1 MFIGA
6 TPVSCPAASSAISHY
21 ADFLKGR
28 YERCSVSNDGKFPP
42 TPSKKYINL
51 ALVHHKPRDL
61 DEVMK
66 HTLHGNVAEILK
78 NKEEINIDDI
88 FEHHS
93 HLALVLVEG
102 PPGVGKSTFA
112 WELCRK
118 WDEIPSMRHYN
129 LVVLLRLRDKY
140 VQQMR
145 EIDDLFYHQN
155 GDLKKAVSKEVIN
168 SHGKGV
174 LFILD
179 GFDELPSSLR
189 CDGLLINII
198 TGHDLP
204 KSTVIVTSRPS
215 ATADFLSSSD
225 LQVQKHV
232 EILGFT
238 QECVE
243 KYASSVFSSEPEM
256 LSDFLT
262 YISAS
267 SSPAINSLMYI
278 PLNAAI
284 VVNIYRNSR
293 RTGCPIPKTLTQLYT
308 RLCLIILQR
317 YLKDRSDHIPLNK
330 FTDLPEEYLRHFL
343 KLSELAFEGFK
354 ENEVI
359 FYSDALPGDLVH
371 FGFLDT
377 VLSFYIEGGASHN
390 FLHLTFQ
397 EFLTAYHISQLPH
410 HDRQEVF
417 KQYCNHYRWNVVW
430 RFVAGLTCLE
440 SFWHEAINKAFVTIR
455 ENKCMLSR
463 KFLQCLYEV
472 QISDFDFAATF
483 GTNEVSASWAFGPLE
498 KYALGY
504 CIAISAPT
512 ASWEVMLA
520 EGPSDSFIWGLKSR
534 KQCKGTVTKIT
545 ASDCSLTAFK
555 ECPTS
560 ILHSITDL
568 TLYGPLDNHSTEVI
582 SLFNNL
588 NTLEIG
594 PSVAAKVFN
603 QLSNIKLTSLTI
615 GNVDSRDYELLNADT
630 LNALAKLISPVT
642 GNLRTLS
649 INNINHYSKE
659 LSDVVF
665 GSSSLQELRIDLCD
679 LGSLAPLQTNTCLT
693 HLTFHIFEWSEK
705 HAKYV
710 GRVLEKNTTLQCLV
724 LRYSV
729 LSSVKIVDLFGPV
742 LNGLKKNT
750 ILQTLKV
757 YHSSDVVSNL
767 SEYDLD
773 SRIIWCKLLKKV
785 FFNFFL

>member
-1 MFIGA
+1 M
-6 TPVSCPAASSAISHY
+6 
-21 ADFLKGR
+21 
-28 YERCSVSNDGKFPP
+28 YERCSVSKDGKFPP

-61 DEVMK
+61 QEVMK

-88 FEHHS
+88 FEPVRHHS

-145 EIDDLFYHQN
+145 EINDLFYHQN

-168 SHGKGV
+168 SDGKGV

-198 TGHDLP
+198 TGRDLP

-256 LSDFLT
+256 LSDFIT
-262 YISAS
+262 YILAS

-284 VVNIYRNSR
+284 VVDMYRNSR
-293 RTGCPIPKTLTQLYT
+293 RTGRPIPKTLTQLYT
-308 RLCLIILQR
+308 RLCLITLQR
-317 YLKDRSDHIPLNK
+317 YLKDQSDHISLNK
-330 FTDLPEEYLRHFL
+330 FTDLPEEYLHHFL
-343 KLSELAFEGFK
+343 KLSEVAFEGFK

-371 FGFLDT
+371 FGFLDP
-377 VLSFYIEGGASHN
+377 VPSFYIEGGASHN

-397 EFLTAYHISQLPH
+397 EFLTAYYISQLPH
-410 HDRQEVF
+410 HDGEEVF
-417 KQYCNHYRWNVVW
+417 KQYCSDKRWNVVW
-430 RFVAGLTCLE
+430 RFVAGLTGLG
-440 SFWHEAINKAFVTIR
+440 SFWCGAINKAFVTIQKN
-455 ENKCMLSR
+455 ECVLSSE
-463 KFLQCLYEV
+463 FLQCLHEA
-472 QISDFDFAATF
+472 QISCFDFAATF
-483 GTNEVSASWAFGPLE
+483 GTNEVSASRVFAPLE

-512 ASWEVMLA
+512 ASWDVILM
-520 EGPSDSFIWGLKSR
+520 EGSSDSFIWGLMSTN
-534 KQCKGTVTKIT
+534 QCKGTVTRMTLSGCSIT
-545 ASDCSLTAFK
+545 AYFK
-555 ECPTS
+555 KCPES
-560 ILHSITDL
+560 ILHSITDFSI
-568 TLYGPLDNHSTEVI
+568 YKPVNNYSAEVI
-582 SLFNNL
+582 PLFKNL
-588 NTLEIG
+588 NTFVCVSSEYSLPCGFFERLL
-594 PSVAAKVFN
+594 N
-603 QLSNIKLTSLTI
+603 QLSHVKLSSLSIRNVTSSEFQDVNI
-615 GNVDSRDYELLNADT
+615 
-630 LNALAKLISPVT
+630 LNALAKLISPNR
-642 GNLRTLS
+642 NLRTLVLD
-649 INNINHYSKE
+649 YDYRYGDDYEE

-665 GSSSLQELRIDLCD
+665 GSSSLKELCINLYDPS
-679 LGSLAPLQTNTCLT
+679 SLALLQINTSLVHVT
-693 HLTFHIFEWSEK
+693 IQIFKWSEK
-705 HAKYV
+705 HAMYM
-710 GRVLEKNTTLQCLV
+710 GRVLEENTTLQHLI
-724 LRYSV
+724 LKQHFRS
-729 LSSVKIVDLFGPV
+729 SSVRIFIHFETV

-750 ILQTLKV
+750 VLQTLKI
-757 YHSSDVVSNL
+757 YHSFTR
-767 SEYDLD
+767 YDLSKIYDSD
-773 SRIIWCKLLKKV
+773 SRITWCMRQD
-785 FFNFFL
+785 NSFL